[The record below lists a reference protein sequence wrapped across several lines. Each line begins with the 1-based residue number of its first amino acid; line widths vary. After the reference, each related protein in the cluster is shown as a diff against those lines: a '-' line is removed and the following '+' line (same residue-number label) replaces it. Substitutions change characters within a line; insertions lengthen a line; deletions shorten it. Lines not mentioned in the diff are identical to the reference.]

1 MKAAVVHA
9 AGAVPAYGD
18 FPEPEAREG
27 EVLVA
32 VAAASM
38 SQVVKSRA
46 AGTHYSATNAFPFVA
61 GIDGVGHLADG
72 SRVYFAMPRA
82 PFGSMAERAPVPAAM
97 CIPLPDDL
105 DDVTAA
111 AIANPGMSAWAA
123 YRFRAR
129 LQRGETVL
137 VNGATGTAGRL
148 AVQIAR
154 YLGAKTVVA
163 TGRNVE
169 ALRKVAALGADLT
182 IPLGEDAEAMEARF
196 REVFAAGINVVI
208 DYLWGPVAERLL
220 VAAAKAAPDAVP
232 IRYVEVGT
240 VAGPEITLPGAV
252 LRAKGIELLGS
263 GLGSVPVE
271 RLLPE
276 IREMMEAVVPA
287 GFRIATKPV
296 PLSAVA
302 EAWPQDDSR
311 RRTVFTM
318 A

>member
-1 MKAAVVHA
+1 MKAAVVKE
-9 AGAVPAYGD
+9 AGTLPVYED
-18 FPEPEAREG
+18 FQDPQAGEG
-27 EVLVA
+27 EVVVK
-32 VAAASM
+32 VAAAAM
-38 SQVVKSRA
+38 SHVVKSRA
-46 AGTHYSATNAFPFVA
+46 AGTHYSAANVFPFVA

-97 CIPLPDDL
+97 CVPLPDDL

-129 LQRGETVL
+129 LERGETVL

-148 AVQIAR
+148 AVQVAKH
-154 YLGAKTVVA
+154 LGAKTVIA

-169 ALRKVAALGADLT
+169 ALREVAALGADLT
-182 IPLGEDAEAMEARF
+182 IPLGDDAEAMEARF
-196 REVFAAGINVVI
+196 REVFAAGIDVVI

-232 IRYVEVGT
+232 IRYVEVGS
-240 VAGPEITLPGAV
+240 VAGPEIALPGAV
-252 LRAKGIELLGS
+252 LRAKGIELVGS

-271 RLLPE
+271 RLVPE
-276 IREMMEAVVPA
+276 IRELMRAVVPA
-287 GFRIATKPV
+287 GLRIATKPV
-296 PLSAVA
+296 PLSAVG

-318 A
+318 G